1 MKIRLRILAAAMLVL
16 AMQGCQSC
24 SIVQANVFS
33 DDDGAVVNV
42 EYGRSEKDH
51 VNTFVSPVSGEE
63 MEFKSRLLVR
73 VTMPDGESFKAWQ
86 CMNFL
91 SSGTMY
97 KTDNGE
103 WMFLATGFTCMVFRQ
118 QEDDGTKYREVY
130 RGVLCESPKVET
142 EKDDKWRTLPRSQ
155 GKRFK

>member
-1 MKIRLRILAAAMLVL
+1 MKMKLRILAAAALLV
-16 AMQGCQSC
+16 AMQGCQSYT
-24 SIVQANVFS
+24 IVQANVFS
-33 DDDGAVVNV
+33 DDNGEVVSV

-51 VNTFVSPVSGEE
+51 INTFISPVNGEE
-63 MEFKSRLLVR
+63 MEFKSKLLVK
-73 VTMPDGESFKAWQ
+73 VVMSGGESFKAWQ

-97 KTDNGE
+97 KTDDGE
-103 WMFLATGFTCMVFRQ
+103 WMFLATGFTCMIFRQ
-118 QEDDGTKYREVY
+118 QEDDETKYREVY